1 LLVGADELEED
12 ADFVFDVGEEWMV

>member
-1 LLVGADELEED
+1 LLVGADELEDD